1 MGKQFGTQL
10 FGGYN
15 KKDVDHAIETMQ
27 LQIEKMNIEIES
39 LNRQKEDLENQ
50 KNVLEHRVNINDNTK
65 EEISRLALKEASEL
79 IEKAKKNA
87 SMILKESLDYVRTL
101 NNEVEG
107 YKEKAV
113 AFRSDV
119 EKISQDLLKS
129 IDESELF
136 YLINESQKIA
146 DQGEETEE

>member
-1 MGKQFGTQL
+1 MSKQFGTQ
-10 FGGYN
+10 FFGYN
-15 KKDVDHAIETMQ
+15 KKDVDHEIEKKQ
-27 LQIEKMNIEIES
+27 LQIEKMNLEIEN
-39 LNRQKEDLENQ
+39 LNRIKDDLES
-50 KNVLEHRVNINDNTK
+50 KISILEHRVNITESSN

-101 NNEVEG
+101 NEEVEG
-107 YKEKAV
+107 YKEKAI

-119 EKISQDLLKS
+119 QKISQDLINT

-136 YLINESQKIA
+136 YLINEEKNLKNQSTDA
-146 DQGEETEE
+146 EE